1 MKKYLLLIFIC
12 FCAISWNGLA
22 QKSVNKT
29 FSGTIQ
35 DAQTGQALEG
45 TTILFSGF
53 SFVAISDSLGNF
65 SIQIPARNY
74 HITIRRLGYKFQL
87 SKLDLTQSVHQN
99 FKLEP
104 QEKLLDEVIISAEK
118 SESQVRRPIS
128 GVERMSSKTLKKMPT
143 LMGEADVVRSILAL
157 PGVST
162 VGEGAS
168 GFNVRG
174 GNVDQNLVLLDGVPL
189 YNTSH
194 LFGFF
199 TAFNSNIVSDLSL
212 YKGGIPSTYGGKT
225 SSVLDVRLKEGSYEK
240 WSYQAGIGPLSSHF
254 TIDGPVFK
262 NKTSI
267 LIGFRA
273 SLSDFYLKYFPN
285 PKLSKSKADFFDLNV
300 KISHQFNPKNK
311 LSIAYYQSGDQ
322 FKFGSDT
329 SYFWKTNT
337 LSLKFN
343 SILNTKLSNSLLV
356 FHSDYQYGIDGYKPG
371 LEFTWQ
377 PGIQQ
382 TSVKE
387 ELTYEPS
394 AKLSLESGYEFNQYV
409 NKQGDFLPASS
420 NSIIQNFYM
429 PKEKAKDASL
439 FVNATSQ
446 LSNKLSV
453 NLGLRFAMYGLY
465 GDAMKLLYAENKPR
479 SPLSVKD
486 TIYYG
491 INDLIKSY
499 SGFEPRF
506 SLSYKTS
513 ELSSFKLGY
522 NRMRQFMHLL
532 SNTMAISPVD
542 IWKFSDQYVKPQVVD
557 QYSFGFF
564 KNYDLESK
572 GSFETSIEAYY
583 KKYQNV
589 IDYIDAANLYLN
601 PTVETE
607 LLNAQGRSYGL
618 EIMLKKSRGVR
629 TTGWISY
636 TYARSFRL
644 ALPGEDQLGANFG
657 KEFPANFDIPHSVK
671 FVLNHRL
678 NKRFSFNANFNY
690 SSGRPIT
697 YPNARYKLYAFS
709 DIYDYAYGN
718 GIYPREG
725 LGQKSYVYNGQTYT
739 FLQAT
744 NIAPLLDGYSSPSF
758 TLRNQERIP
767 YYMRLDVG
775 ITIEP
780 KQHAKFE
787 QSWNFSIYNLLSRAN
802 VYSIF
807 FRSSTG
813 QINQS
818 KAFELSVLGAAI
830 PSITYNLKF

>member
-1 MKKYLLLIFIC
+1 MKKVFLIGSLLLLFNS
-12 FCAISWNGLA
+12 FLGVA
-22 QKSVNKT
+22 QKSTSKL
-29 FSGTIQ
+29 FSGKVV
-35 DAQTGQALEG
+35 DKQTGAPLEG

-53 SFVAISDSLGNF
+53 SYVAITDSLGNF
-65 SIQIPARNY
+65 SIQLPARTY
-74 HITIRRLGYKFQL
+74 SLTIRRLGYKFQI
-87 SKLDLTQSVHQN
+87 SRLDLHQAVNEN
-99 FKLEP
+99 FRLEP
-104 QEKLLDEVIISAEK
+104 VEKLLDEVIISAEK

-162 VGEGAS
+162 IGEGAS

-212 YKGGIPSTYGGKT
+212 YKGGIPSNYGGRT

-240 WSYQAGIGPLSSHF
+240 WNFQAGVGPLSSNVV
-254 TIDGPVFK
+254 IDGPLKK

-273 SLSDFYLKYFPN
+273 SLSDFYLKYFPS
-285 PKLSKSKADFFDLNV
+285 PTVSKSKANFFDLNL
-300 KISHQFNPKNK
+300 KITHQVNAKNK
-311 LSIAYYQSGDQ
+311 LTFSYYQSGDQ
-322 FKFGSDT
+322 FKFGADT
-329 SYFWKTNT
+329 SYFWKTQT
-337 LSLKFN
+337 ASFKFN
-343 SILNTKLSNSLLV
+343 SIINDKLSNNLLI
-356 FHSDYQYGIDGYKPG
+356 FHSNYQYGIEGNKENLG
-371 LEFTWQ
+371 FTWT
-377 PGIQQ
+377 PSIQQ
-382 TSVKE
+382 TSIKD

-394 AKLSLESGYEFNQYV
+394 SQVTIESGVEWNRYFN
-409 NKQGDFLPASS
+409 NQGDFLPAGNS
-420 NSIIQNFYM
+420 SIIQNFYM
-429 PKEKAKDASL
+429 PKEKALDASL
-439 FVNATSQ
+439 FINSTVQ
-446 LSNKLSV
+446 LSNQLTANV
-453 NLGLRFAMYGLY
+453 GLRFVTYGLF
-465 GDAMKLLYAENKPR
+465 GEAVKLRYAAKKPR
-479 SPLSVKD
+479 QASTVVD
-486 TIYYG
+486 TLQYG
-491 INDLIKSY
+491 SSDLIQSY
-499 SGFEPRF
+499 GGLEPRF
-506 SLSYKTS
+506 SLSYKLA
-513 ELSSFKLGY
+513 ELSSIKLGY
-522 NRMRQFMHLL
+522 NRMRQYMHLL

-557 QYSFGFF
+557 QFSLGLF
-564 KNYDLESK
+564 KNLELDAK

-583 KKYQNV
+583 KTYQNV
-589 IDYIDAANLYLN
+589 IDYVDAANLYLN

-607 LLNAQGRSYGL
+607 LLNAQGRSYGVEL
-618 EIMLKKSRGVR
+618 MVKKSRGVR

-636 TYARSFRL
+636 AYARSFRL
-644 ALPGEDQLGANFG
+644 ALPNEEQIGANFG

-697 YPNARYKLYAFS
+697 YPNARYKLYAFNEV
-709 DIYDYAYGN
+709 YDFGYAS

-725 LGQKSYVYNGQTYT
+725 LGQKSYIYNGQTYT
-739 FLQAT
+739 FLQPT
-744 NIAPLLDGYSSPSF
+744 TIAPLLDGYSAASF

-780 KQHAKFE
+780 KANSKYE

-813 QINQS
+813 MINQA
-818 KAFELSVLGAAI
+818 KAYELSVLGAAI